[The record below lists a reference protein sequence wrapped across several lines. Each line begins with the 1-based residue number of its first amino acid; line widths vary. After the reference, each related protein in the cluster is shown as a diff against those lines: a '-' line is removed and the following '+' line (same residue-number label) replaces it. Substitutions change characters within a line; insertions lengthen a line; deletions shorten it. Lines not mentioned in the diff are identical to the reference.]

1 MTCST
6 NPPIPTLPGLPVLGN
21 FQDLTGDV
29 RIALTKAYKQ
39 HGPVF
44 RMTSL
49 GREII
54 VLAGVE
60 ANKFASKNDGKVW
73 RTWESWRVLNPPFD
87 IEKSILSLDG
97 EAHREIRKALRRSL
111 GRKYLDQHMNR
122 AYQVVIEDIQKLE
135 RGQTFSVTHWSQA
148 LVMEQLS
155 QLAVHSTS
163 RPFFNDML
171 HFFRTIMMVN
181 VRSSWPTIMFKTP
194 KYLWAK
200 KSVFSL
206 TDALIAHHRRNPPGE
221 HRMADMID
229 DLLEA
234 QQQNP
239 DFWSYNDV
247 RAGTLVAFTAGL
259 DTAASMLSFTLY
271 RLHKHPEILQ
281 RVKEEVDELFAQGQG
296 FPSLDHLG
304 KAPALHNTVLETLR
318 LHPIAPALTR
328 FSTQDFEFAGYTI
341 PKNKTL
347 VIGTTVAHGL
357 DDVYSDP
364 ECFDPD
370 RFGPQRAEHRKAG
383 VFHPFGLGA
392 HTCLGSGL
400 AEYLLLINVA
410 TIVHC
415 LDLHLDPQYELTV
428 TQQPAPH
435 PESNF
440 QLWMSG
446 TRHSLNHGL

>member
-1 MTCST
+1 MTSST
-6 NPPIPTLPGLPVLGN
+6 NPPIPTIPGLPILGN
-21 FQDLTGDV
+21 LKDLTGDL

-49 GREII
+49 GREMI

-73 RTWESWRVLNPPFD
+73 RTWERWHVLNPPFD

-111 GRKYLDQHMNR
+111 GRKYLDQHIDR
-122 AYQVVIEDIQKLE
+122 AYQVLIEDIQKLE
-135 RGQTFSVTHWSQA
+135 RGQAFSVTRWSQA

-155 QLAVHSTS
+155 QLAVQNTS

-171 HFFRTIMMVN
+171 YFLRTIMMVN
-181 VRSSWPTIMFKTP
+181 VHSSWPTIMLKTP

-200 KSVFSL
+200 KSIFSL
-206 TDALIAHHRRNPPGE
+206 TDTLIAHHRRNPPGE
-221 HRMADMID
+221 HRTADMID

-239 DFWSYNDV
+239 DFWSPNDV
-247 RAGTLVAFTAGL
+247 RAGTLVAFSAGL

-271 RLHKHPEILQ
+271 RLHKHPEILK
-281 RVKEEVDELFAQGQG
+281 RVKDEVDELFAQG
-296 FPSLDHLG
+296 FPNLDDLG

-318 LHPIAPALTR
+318 LHPIAPVLTR

-341 PKNKTL
+341 PKNKNL
-347 VIGTTVAHGL
+347 MIGTTIAHGL
-357 DDVYSDP
+357 DDVYTDP
-364 ECFDPD
+364 ERFDPD
-370 RFGPQRAEHRKAG
+370 RFSPDRAEHRKAG

-410 TIVHC
+410 TIAYYT
-415 LDLHLDPQYELTV
+415 DLHLAPQYELKV
-428 TQQPAPH
+428 AQKPAPH
-435 PESNF
+435 PENNF

-446 TRHSLNHGL
+446 IRHSMDNKS